1 MADYGALLDDQIR
14 AYIARTDSYY
24 PPGAV
29 DLTVA
34 EQRAVYNTMCAAFH
48 TGRPD
53 GVAVRDEVWANVPCR
68 RYDMSGAKAA
78 ATVIY
83 YHGGGFVVGGL
94 DSHDDICAEI
104 CAATGYRV
112 ISVDYALAPEHV
124 FPRCFNDAWDAF
136 CAIAGHFAGAI
147 VLAGD
152 SAGGNL
158 AAAVA
163 HHARHHSAQPIGL
176 VLIYPGL
183 GGDQSRGSYVDHADA
198 PHLSVR
204 DLGFYAQLRSG
215 GAHVD
220 DDPRFAPL
228 RDRDFSGLPPCVIVT
243 AQCDPLSSDG
253 EAYRDAIVGA
263 GGRALWI
270 EEPGLIHGYLRARG
284 MSDRAAASFGR
295 ILVAV
300 RDLGRQEWPPA
311 I

>member
-34 EQRAVYNTMCAAFH
+34 EQRAVYDAMCAAFH
-48 TGRPD
+48 AGRPD
-53 GVAVRDEVWANVPCR
+53 GVKTRDEIWANVPCR
-68 RYDMSGAKAA
+68 RYEMAGAEPAV
-78 ATVIY
+78 TVIY

-136 CAIAGHFAGAI
+136 DAIARHFPGGT

-163 HHARHHSAQPIGL
+163 HHARRYSVQPIGL

-183 GGDQSRGSYVDHADA
+183 GGDQSRGSYVEHADA

-204 DLGFYAQLRSG
+204 DLGFYAQVRSG
-215 GAHVD
+215 GADVG

-228 RDRDFSGLPPCVIVT
+228 RDRDFSDLPPCAIVT

-253 EAYRDAIVGA
+253 AAYRDALAGA

-295 ILVAV
+295 ILAAI